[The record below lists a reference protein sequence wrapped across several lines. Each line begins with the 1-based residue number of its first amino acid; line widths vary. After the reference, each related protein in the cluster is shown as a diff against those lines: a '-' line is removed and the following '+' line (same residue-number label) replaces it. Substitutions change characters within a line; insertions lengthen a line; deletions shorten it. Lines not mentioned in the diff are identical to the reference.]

1 MCADKNFIEHI
12 PLSNRLKAL
21 IYSQCLKLMRIPFIL
36 PTDWCMR
43 EYEAR
48 WLYLVYVRG
57 DVLILDD
64 D

>member
-1 MCADKNFIEHI
+1 MCADKKLIEQI
-12 PLSNRLKAL
+12 PLSSKLTAL
-21 IYSQCLKLMRIPFIL
+21 IYSQCLKLMRIPFTL
-36 PTDWCMR
+36 TTDWCMR
-43 EYEAR
+43 SAR